1 MIKCGRKTL
10 LEIIMLVILAVGIP
24 LAGSSF
30 GGLFSLMSTT
40 LVYGI
45 YAMGYDILYGFTHQT
60 SYGHSLYFGLGAYG
74 FLISVRSLQLG
85 FFPAI
90 LVGILL
96 AAIFAIAI
104 GMFAVRLPESYFV
117 ITTIIL
123 VWIGYYLA
131 MNMVS
136 LTGGDDGLSMT
147 VPPISLG
154 FIEFSIYDPLV
165 SYLAFFAFFLA
176 SLLILKRLVSSHL
189 GKLFV
194 AIRTNP
200 NRVEFLGYN
209 LFYGKFIAYV
219 VSAIFTGLAGA
230 LLAITFRYASASY
243 FAVNYS
249 VLPIIF
255 CVLGGAGTL
264 WGGFIGA
271 FIYLIF
277 LYFVSAAW
285 ANYLIIFGV
294 LLIVIVKFSPKGIL
308 GTIGKKIKVS

>member
-1 MIKCGRKTL
+1 MIKCRKRTL
-10 LEIIMLVILAVGIP
+10 LEIFALLILAIVIP
-24 LAGSSF
+24 LLGSSF
-30 GGLFSLMSTT
+30 SGLISLMSTA
-40 LVYGI
+40 LIYGI
-45 YAMGYDILYGFTHQT
+45 YAMGYDILYGYTHQT

-74 FLISVRSLQLG
+74 FLISVRSLQAG
-85 FFPAI
+85 FFVALLI
-90 LVGILL
+90 GMLLV
-96 AAIFAIAI
+96 AIFAIAI
-104 GMFAVRLPESYFV
+104 GLFAVRLPESYFV

-136 LTGGDDGLSMT
+136 VTGGDDGLSMT

-154 FIEFSIYDPLV
+154 FIEFSVYNPFV
-165 SYLAFFAFFLA
+165 GYFAFFAFFA
-176 SLLILKRLVSSHL
+176 ITFLILRRLVFSHL
-189 GKLFV
+189 GKLFI

-230 LLAITFRYASASY
+230 LLAVTFRYASASY
-243 FAVNYS
+243 FAINYS

-271 FIYLIF
+271 VIYLIF

-285 ANYLIIFGV
+285 ANYLIIFGLV
-294 LLIVIVKFSPKGIL
+294 LILIVKFSPGGIL
-308 GTIGKKIKVS
+308 GLLKKKIKVD

>member
-1 MIKCGRKTL
+1 MICGKKTL
-10 LEIIMLVILAVGIP
+10 LEIIVLIILALGIP
-24 LAGSSF
+24 ILGTSI
-30 GGLFSLMSTT
+30 GGLVSLMSTA
-40 LVYGI
+40 LIYGV

-74 FLISVRSLQLG
+74 FLISVRSLNLG
-85 FFPAI
+85 FFAAL
-90 LVGILL
+90 LVGIILVT
-96 AAIFAIAI
+96 IFAIAI
-104 GMFAVRLPESYFV
+104 GLFTVRLSESYFV

-131 MNMVS
+131 MNMVNI
-136 LTGGDDGLSMT
+136 TGGDDGLSMT

-165 SYLAFFAFFLA
+165 SYFTFFIFFVI
-176 SLLILKRLVSSHL
+176 SLIILKRLVSSHL
-189 GKLFV
+189 GKLFI

-243 FAVNYS
+243 FAINYS

-255 CVLGGAGTL
+255 CVMGGAGTL
-264 WGGFIGA
+264 WGGFLGA
-271 FIYLIF
+271 IIYLLF
-277 LYFVSAAW
+277 LYFVSASW
-285 ANYLIIFGV
+285 TNYLIIFGII
-294 LLIVIVKFSPKGIL
+294 LIAIVKFAPKGIL
-308 GTIGKKIKVS
+308 GTLKKKIKVD